1 MRTSYK
7 VEGGWAVLKK
17 ALVVLLS
24 VVLMIAVIVPAASGG
39 QKFSDVPDT
48 HWSSKVVGQMVAR
61 NILNGYPDGTFR
73 PGKEV
78 TREEFAA
85 MLVRSAGLPLPG
97 IANASFA
104 DLPADRWSAPYVE
117 AVKDYLGGYRTD
129 GGTEVF
135 KGEEPALR
143 EDVIAALVKARG
155 YKPGAG
161 AADFQEQFKDY
172 GEISETLR
180 EYIGLALQNHLV
192 SGYDDGTIRPKG
204 TITRA
209 EAAALLYRAY
219 FGSGSALENLI
230 SAQDV
235 YTITGS
241 DNTTAEIGRLLTD
254 KYGQAYIY
262 DGYYDFTVFIRG
274 VPVNIEGMGDLVY
287 VFVRVDPSRYFTFEN
302 ACRKDRPAIR
312 QRLQNIAQAA
322 AGYFPGRRI
331 IIMLGYTN
339 SFEWD
344 VTEIFGREY
353 TSYNKETNIY
363 KVDRFFHGMLLN
375 GGKIVDEY
383 GKP

>member
-1 MRTSYK
+1 LK
-7 VEGGWAVLKK
+7 GEAILKK

-24 VVLMIAVIVPAASGG
+24 VVIMITVIAPAAIGE
-39 QKFSDVPDT
+39 QKFSDVPDN
-48 HWSSKVVGQMVAR
+48 HWAFKIVGQMVIR
-61 NILNGYPDGTFR
+61 NILNGYPDGAFR
-73 PGKEV
+73 PGQKV
-78 TREEFAA
+78 TREEFAT

-97 IANASFA
+97 ITNASFA

-117 AVKDYLGGYRTD
+117 AAKDYLGGYRID
-129 GGTEVF
+129 SGAEVF

-155 YKPGAG
+155 YKPGAEKG
-161 AADFQEQFKDY
+161 DFQEQFKDY
-172 GEISETLR
+172 GEISEALR
-180 EYIGLALQNHLV
+180 EYIGLALQNHLI
-192 SGYDDGTIRPKG
+192 SGYGDGTLRPKG

-209 EAAALLYRAY
+209 EAATLLYRAY
-219 FGSGSALENLI
+219 FGSGSVLGNLI

-235 YTITGS
+235 YTITVS
-241 DNTTAEIGRLLTD
+241 DNTGVEAGRLLTD
-254 KYGQAYIY
+254 RYGQAYIY
-262 DGYYDFTVFIRG
+262 DGYYDFSIFIRG

-302 ACRKDRPAIR
+302 AYRRDRPAIR
-312 QRLQNIAQAA
+312 QYLQNMAQDA

-339 SFEWD
+339 NFEWD
-344 VTEIFGREY
+344 VTEIFGRDY

-363 KVDRFFHGMLLN
+363 RVDRFFHGMLLN

-383 GKP
+383 EKP

>member
-1 MRTSYK
+1 LK
-7 VEGGWAVLKK
+7 GEAILKK

-24 VVLMIAVIVPAASGG
+24 VVIMITVIAPAAIGE
-39 QKFSDVPDT
+39 QKFSDVPDN
-48 HWSSKVVGQMVAR
+48 HWAFKIVDQMVIR
-61 NILNGYPDGTFR
+61 NILSGYPDGAFR
-73 PGKEV
+73 PGQKV
-78 TREEFAA
+78 TREEFTT

-97 IANASFA
+97 ITDASFA

-117 AVKDYLGGYRTD
+117 AAKDYLGGYRID
-129 GGTEVF
+129 SGAEVF

-155 YKPGAG
+155 YKPGAETG
-161 AADFQEQFKDY
+161 DFQEQFKDY
-172 GEISETLR
+172 GEISEALR
-180 EYIGLALQNHLV
+180 EYIGLALQNHLI
-192 SGYDDGTIRPKG
+192 SGYGDGTLRPKG

-209 EAAALLYRAY
+209 EAATLLYRAY
-219 FGSGSALENLI
+219 FGSGSALGNLI

-235 YTITGS
+235 YAIIESENTGVE
-241 DNTTAEIGRLLTD
+241 AGRLLTD
-254 KYGQAYIY
+254 RYGQAYIY
-262 DGYYDFTVFIRG
+262 DGYYDFSIFIRG

-302 ACRKDRPAIR
+302 AYRRDRPAIR
-312 QRLQNIAQAA
+312 QYLQNMAQDA

-339 SFEWD
+339 NFEWD
-344 VTEIFGREY
+344 VTEIFGRDY

-363 KVDRFFHGMLLN
+363 RVDRFFHGMLLN

-383 GKP
+383 EKP

>member
-1 MRTSYK
+1 M
-7 VEGGWAVLKK
+7 KK

-24 VVLMIAVIVPAASGG
+24 VVIMITVIAPAAIGE
-39 QKFSDVPDT
+39 QKFSDVPDN
-48 HWSSKVVGQMVAR
+48 HWAFKIVDQMVIR
-61 NILNGYPDGTFR
+61 NILSGYPDGAFR
-73 PGKEV
+73 PGQKV
-78 TREEFAA
+78 TREEFTT

-97 IANASFA
+97 ITDASFA

-117 AVKDYLGGYRTD
+117 AAKDYLGGYRID
-129 GGTEVF
+129 SGAEVF

-155 YKPGAG
+155 YKPGAETG
-161 AADFQEQFKDY
+161 DFQEQFKDY
-172 GEISETLR
+172 GEISEALR
-180 EYIGLALQNHLV
+180 EYIGLALQNHLI
-192 SGYDDGTIRPKG
+192 SGYGDGTLRPKG

-209 EAAALLYRAY
+209 EAATLLYRAY
-219 FGSGSALENLI
+219 FGSGSALGNLI

-235 YTITGS
+235 YAIIESENTGVE
-241 DNTTAEIGRLLTD
+241 AGRLLTD
-254 KYGQAYIY
+254 RYGQAYIY
-262 DGYYDFTVFIRG
+262 DGYYDFSIFIRG

-302 ACRKDRPAIR
+302 AYRRDRPAIR
-312 QRLQNIAQAA
+312 QYLQNMAQDA

-339 SFEWD
+339 NFEWD
-344 VTEIFGREY
+344 VTEIFGRDY

-363 KVDRFFHGMLLN
+363 RVDRFFHGMLLN

-383 GKP
+383 EKP